1 MVARI
6 FLYPA
11 LIKILLPHNPF
22 FENSRLKAVS
32 KTTVFRRPIILP
44 VFASQIYPKTHCE
57 NQRLVVES
65 SFSFRTH
72 EGTRY
77 ADWLHARL

>member
-1 MVARI
+1 MPDKTKRSGVGQAWLAQRVGI

-32 KTTVFRRPIILP
+32 KTTL
-44 VFASQIYPKTHCE
+44 
-57 NQRLVVES
+57 L
-65 SFSFRTH
+65 
-72 EGTRY
+72 
-77 ADWLHARL
+77 